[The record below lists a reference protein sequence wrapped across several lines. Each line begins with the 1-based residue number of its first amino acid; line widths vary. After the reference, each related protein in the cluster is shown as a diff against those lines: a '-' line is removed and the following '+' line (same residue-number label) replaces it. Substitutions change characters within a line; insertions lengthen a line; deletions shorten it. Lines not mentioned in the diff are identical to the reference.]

1 LLDCRG
7 LQPATFIPKESIKS
21 VELARANGTSST
33 FDLFVHCGDGLT
45 IEFSNISRSEVPS
58 IEAYIRAMKFTV
70 GANPSSAS
78 ETESGGNGGE
88 QNGADGESDGDDSD
102 DPEVRLISVL
112 CYEILLGVATTV
124 ACSCL
129 TYALHNPANYVSL
142 CPSMQDED
150 FMPYTDKERKQQ
162 NKRKR
167 DSSEKQGEDLQ
178 SDSDESDSDE
188 SDSDESDSDDN
199 GSSVELVSEDDFSMG
214 QFEQAAANDTD
225 NEP

>member
-58 IEAYIRAMKFTV
+58 IEDYIRTMKFTV
-70 GANPSSAS
+70 GANPDSAS

-88 QNGADGESDGDDSD
+88 QDGVSDDDNSD
-102 DPEVRLISVL
+102 DPEVRLFSGL
-112 CYEILLGVATTV
+112 CYEFLKGVAATV
-124 ACSCL
+124 ACAGPSL
-129 TYALHNPANYVSL
+129 AVVLHNVVTYASL
-142 CPSMQDED
+142 YPSTQDED
-150 FMPYTDKERKQQ
+150 FMPCTYKERKQQ

-167 DSSEKQGEDLQ
+167 DSSEKQGEDFQ

-188 SDSDESDSDDN
+188 SDSDEN

-225 NEP
+225 DEP